1 MTCLRPLLPQPP
13 AAYREGVRAQGLVT
27 AVPGAGTGDHL
38 CWVYDDDAAFDAAAR
53 QFLAQ
58 GLARGERLLCVGKR
72 VIDGVQGG
80 ATPIAGVQRLI
91 AEGRLELLTVAQA
104 YAAAGRFAPEQQ
116 LAFYDAATQR
126 AVEDGYRGLR
136 VVAEVTP
143 LAEEASSRA
152 DLVRWE
158 HVADDFMASGSGMS
172 AMCAYRGDLPSGAL
186 ADVVATHP
194 LVHAPQDVPPFRLFF
209 DDECL
214 ALAGSVDTF
223 AADRLS
229 LLLTTSPVH
238 GPVATLD
245 LTFLDFLDGA
255 GCRAIA
261 RWVRD
266 LGERS
271 IAVELRSAP
280 RVVQRMW
287 SILDF
292 GRLAPVTFTG
302 AGA

>member
-1 MTCLRPLLPQPP
+1 
-13 AAYREGVRAQGLVT
+13 VRAHGLVT
-27 AVPGAGTGDHL
+27 AVPGAETGDHL

-58 GLARGERLLCVGKR
+58 GLARGERLLCVGER

-80 ATPIAGVQRLI
+80 PSPVPGVEHLV

-104 YAAAGRFAPEQQ
+104 YAATGRFAPERQ
-116 LAFYDAATQR
+116 LAFYDAATRR
-126 AVEDGYRGLR
+126 AVDDGYRGLR
-136 VVAEVTP
+136 VVAEVSP
-143 LAEEASSRA
+143 LADDPASRA

-158 HVADDFMASGSGMS
+158 HVADDFMAHGSGMS
-172 AMCAYRGDLPSGAL
+172 AMCAYRSDLPSNAL
-186 ADVVATHP
+186 ADVAAAHP

-209 DDECL
+209 DDGRL
-214 ALAGSVDTF
+214 ALAGTVDTF
-223 AADRLS
+223 GADRLAT
-229 LLLTTSPVH
+229 LLSTSPAR
-238 GPVATLD
+238 GPVVTLD
-245 LTFLDFLDGA
+245 LTFLDFVDGA
-255 GCRAIA
+255 GCRALA
-261 RWVRD
+261 RWAHD

-271 IAVELRSAP
+271 SAVELRSAP

-292 GRLAPVTFTG
+292 DRRAPVTFVG